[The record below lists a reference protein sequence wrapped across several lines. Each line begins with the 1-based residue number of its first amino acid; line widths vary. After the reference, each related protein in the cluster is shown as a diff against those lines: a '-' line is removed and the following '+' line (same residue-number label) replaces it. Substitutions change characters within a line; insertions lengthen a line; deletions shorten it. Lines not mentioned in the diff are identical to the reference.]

1 MFQEKLNAFLYKW
14 RYVAIGISFIFIAY
28 VNIYI
33 WFFVPY
39 SDFGYTLHE
48 DIYWL
53 IDEVESGSPAENLL
67 AVGDIIVA
75 VDGEP
80 AIVGQRLYSVPKQ
93 STYTL
98 TIERG
103 GETLEV
109 EIPFSARP
117 HTTAVSYRLP
127 AGLLS
132 FVLWLVGPLL
142 LHFARKENQAALH
155 LGYSFLIGGVT
166 VIGVQGFV
174 LSVPFAWLGS
184 SLIYLGTACLLYMG
198 FIPRST
204 PLPKVVKYAL
214 TVIFPL
220 AILLGIAVIL
230 EALFLFPQLNSVE
243 KSIGFSLYGW
253 GIILQGI
260 GLLVC
265 FTTLFVRGIT
275 MKPSY
280 QQQQIR
286 ILMLFIGLST
296 LPAAL
301 LTFIPNFLLGQLFL
315 PFPVSISLLILF
327 PLGYFYVIFRK
338 GYLGLDIIFS
348 QAIMIIAVIVAMLT
362 FYGTFLFLL
371 QSQFNFQS
379 NSIVVATLTV
389 VPTILLTGYS
399 YKPIN
404 SAVTSVLFGS
414 AARSMEKL
422 PAIASQLSSKPEL
435 TTLKAIVHSLTHDF
449 DIPQALLALRNA
461 EGNLFPA
468 AQVEVSDWIPMR
480 IKDLQEL
487 SGPVVRTA
495 AVNQEQTHQLLEMY
509 SWIELLIPV
518 VIREELVGVLAL
530 ARPADGYFN
539 ARHIAF
545 LSRVAD
551 MIAVGSEA
559 IFLFETSRQLSLQLI
574 SAQEQERQRLAKN
587 IHDNPLQTL
596 AFVTSEIG
604 RIARQLDEVE
614 GTVFAEQLRRQIQYL
629 QDTQDELR
637 DVCAGLYPQL
647 IEKGFKIIAQGLAR
661 EFSEKHDFT
670 VDLRLILPD
679 QCDGKLQAYT
689 AVYYIIREALNN
701 VVKHAQTNAACIE
714 MSRQNGHLLT
724 QVSDKGIGS
733 VLPNLSRNDLLK
745 AKHLGVIGMY
755 ERAEL
760 VAGTLRIEPNLPQGT
775 KIILMVPI
783 T

>member
-1 MFQEKLNAFLYKW
+1 MFQEKLNTFLYKW
-14 RYVAIGISFIFIAY
+14 RYVAVGISFIFIVY

-33 WFFVPY
+33 WFLVPY
-39 SDFGYTLHE
+39 SDFGYSLYE
-48 DIYWL
+48 DVYWL
-53 IDEVESGSPAENLL
+53 IDEVESGSPAEDLL
-67 AVGDIIVA
+67 AVGDVIVA

-103 GETLEV
+103 GATLDIEV
-109 EIPFSARP
+109 PFSSRP
-117 HTTAVSYRLP
+117 NTTAVSYRLP

-132 FVLWLVGPLL
+132 LVLWLVAPLL
-142 LHFARKENQAALH
+142 LHFARKENLAALH
-155 LGYSFLIGGVT
+155 LGYSFMIGAVT

-174 LSVPFAWLGS
+174 LSVPYAWLGS
-184 SLIYLGTACLLYMG
+184 ALIYLGTACLLYMG

-204 PLPKVVKYAL
+204 SLPKVVKYAL
-214 TVIFPL
+214 AVIFPL
-220 AILLGIAVIL
+220 GILLGIAVIL

-253 GIILQGI
+253 GIILQGV

-265 FTTLFVRGIT
+265 FTTLFIRGMT

-348 QAIMIIAVIVAMLT
+348 QAIMIIAVIIAMLA

-371 QSQFNFQS
+371 QTQFDLPS
-379 NSIVVATLTV
+379 NSIAIATLTV
-389 VPTILLTGYS
+389 VPTILLTGYTS
-399 YKPIN
+399 KPIN
-404 SAVTSVLFGS
+404 NAISSVLFGS

-422 PAIASQLSSKPEL
+422 PTIASQLSSKPEL

-449 DIPQALLALRNA
+449 DIPRALLVLRDT
-461 EGNLFPA
+461 EGNLLPA
-468 AQVEVSDWIPMR
+468 AQVEVSDWMPMR
-480 IKDLQEL
+480 INDLQEMA
-487 SGPVVRTA
+487 GPAVRTVA
-495 AVNQEQTHQLLEMY
+495 ANHEQTHQLLDMY

-518 VIREELVGVLAL
+518 VVREELVGVLSL

-604 RIARQLDEVE
+604 RIARQLDEIE
-614 GTVFAEQLRRQIQYL
+614 GTVFAAELRKQIQYL

-647 IEKGFKIIAQGLAR
+647 IEKGFRIIAQGLAK

-670 VDLRLILPD
+670 VDTRLMLPE
-679 QCDGKLQAYT
+679 QCDGNLKACT

-701 VVKHAQTNAACIE
+701 VVKHAQINTACIE
-714 MSRQNGHLLT
+714 MSRQNGNLIT
-724 QVSDKGIGS
+724 QVSDRGIGS
-733 VLPNLSRNDLLK
+733 VLPNLSRNDLLR
-745 AKHLGVIGMY
+745 ARHLGIIGMY

-760 VAGTLRIEPNLPQGT
+760 AAGTLRIEPNRPQGT
-775 KIILMVPI
+775 RIILTVPI